1 MNSNTGLKRE
11 EKKKNTGEEEKD
23 TREEMTKHSQN
34 RRMLNR
40 SKNVSFVN
48 LCSASRFLLVFIIC
62 RFFSREL
69 CQIFFSVVK
78 ARTSSILQHHLSII
92 TKQFRSSL
100 TLRKLYVYFLSAVMS
115 LNQPFDVSFSVL

>member
-23 TREEMTKHSQN
+23 TRRNDKAFPIQQEYPIEVKTFHLSTFAVL
-34 RRMLNR
+34 RVFFL
-40 SKNVSFVN
+40 
-48 LCSASRFLLVFIIC
+48 FLLFAD
-62 RFFSREL
+62 FFSREL